1 MRSSDNLLN
10 MLRGASPSDF
20 LPNIDVFSAR
30 LRESL
35 DTSCSSTAV
44 GSILEGL
51 FFFSLLQLKVVLEEP
66 RVEDIRLQ
74 WLGDAISQQVPS
86 LMLTAQVVYHPYL
99 HLPACLVHEL
109 DMLVFALTL
118 QRLQVSLGDQ
128 VAHATWSFAD
138 TQDSSGP
145 TQYVPL
151 WGTQPER
158 NTDQKLDM

>member
-10 MLRGASPSDF
+10 MLRRASPFDF
-20 LPNIDVFSAR
+20 LPKIDVFSAR
-30 LRESL
+30 SRESL

-44 GSILEGL
+44 GSILEGF
-51 FFFSLLQLKVVLEEP
+51 FFFSLLQLKVVLEER

-74 WLGDAISQQVPS
+74 WLGDAFSQQVPS

-99 HLPACLVHEL
+99 HLPACLVHE
-109 DMLVFALTL
+109 
-118 QRLQVSLGDQ
+118 
-128 VAHATWSFAD
+128 TWSFAD

-151 WGTQPER
+151 WSTQPER
-158 NTDQKLDM
+158 NTDHKVDM